1 MGKLKLLVAASGAV
15 AALGTPAFAEGPQY
29 KLDATWPKTLPNNWI
44 IGQIG
49 GMAVDGQDHIWVFQ
63 RPRSLNEAD
72 RGATLNP
79 PRSRC
84 CVPAPSVVEFD
95 SAGNVVSAWGGPGT
109 VPDWPES
116 EHAIYVDNKNQV
128 WLTGNGNKD
137 A

>member
-1 MGKLKLLVAASGAV
+1 LNPPAAAGNIVQALSRAKGGFQMRKLTLLLSIVGGAIL
-15 AALGTPAFAEGPQY
+15 ATPALAEGPQFRV
-29 KLDATWPKTLPNNWI
+29 DASWPKQLPKNWI

-72 RGATLNP
+72 RGATLTP

-84 CVPAPSVVEFD
+84 CVPAPSVVEFEAD
-95 SAGNVVSAWGGPGT
+95 GNLVSAWGGPGS

-116 EHAIYVDNKNQV
+116 
-128 WLTGNGNKD
+128 
-137 A
+137 